1 MPHVVRIYI
10 KILIEIILK
19 VNNNLLFLDIILL
32 ELITNISLINMIN
45 LLFIVWGESGFYVI
59 CTIRIIF
66 KYNKYE

>member
-32 ELITNISLINMIN
+32 ELIANISLINMIN
-45 LLFIVWGESGFYVI
+45 LLFIVGVES
-59 CTIRIIF
+59 
-66 KYNKYE
+66 